1 MEYKDLN
8 LLKVVQVKKKN
19 TNKWLCEQFGVYS
32 TTISKWCTNSS
43 WPSVSMVF
51 RLMEVLEVDNEQV
64 INIPKK
70 HSCKPMFHM

>member
-51 RLMEVLEVDNEQV
+51 
-64 INIPKK
+64 
-70 HSCKPMFHM
+70 